1 MDVLMPESR
10 ESVTI
15 KLNGREVEAF
25 KGEMLIAAAERAGE
39 YIPRFCYHPR
49 MESVGVCRM
58 CLVEVDGPRGATLQ
72 PSCYISVQP
81 DMVVTTDSDKVKK
94 AQDGVLE
101 FLLANHPLD
110 CPVCDKGGECPLQDQ
125 TLAHGSGETRF
136 IEEKR
141 HFAKPISIGE
151 LVLLDRERCIQ
162 CSRCTRFAADV
173 AGDAQITFSGR
184 GDSIEVAPFPTEPF
198 DSVFSGNTVQICP
211 VGALT
216 AKPYRFTARPWDLE
230 QVESTCT
237 SCAMG
242 CRVAVQSS
250 GDRITRLLGVDSDA
264 VNHGWMCDKG
274 RFSFEAAQS
283 DEGTG
288 DVLDPRTRLTTPLI
302 RRNGTL
308 TPANWGEALSA
319 AATILRESGAAKSG
333 VVGGARLTNESLFA
347 WQRFARDV
355 IGTDSIDASFGDA
368 GDAATW
374 SLVPRASINDAAEAC
389 TVVVIGADIAAVA
402 PVLHLRLRQSVTA
415 GRTNVVALTTGA
427 SSQSSIA
434 RVRLAVRP
442 GETHLVAAAV
452 TGDHSALAQLEL
464 HPQGTAFSRDEL
476 AEAQR
481 LIGSNGE
488 GVVVVVG
495 RANYAESA
503 DVTDAAIRSLA
514 AALPGARFLPTWRR
528 ANLGGAFDLGF
539 GPGLAPGRR
548 VATTRGRRVDEQI
561 AAMASGEQSAL
572 LLLGSLLDNVVNRP
586 QAINAL
592 ERASVIVVAG
602 NGGDDLAYADVVL
615 PVAIDH
621 ERTGTVTNFEGRVT
635 AVAAKVTAP
644 SGTWSDIAV
653 ASELAEEFGQN
664 LGLTDATDTARVIEE
679 LLGYPTASVLRDG
692 HGDGVITGV
701 TGDQSAR
708 LALDPVAFP
717 GVRSADAVGL
727 LARAGD
733 VAVDA
738 VTSATWSPSTWSDLP
753 QSPAPQNPAA
763 DAYSLRVVVAPYL
776 YDGGVAVSA
785 TSAFNPLVAASVATV
800 NPYDANRL
808 GINEGDIVR
817 FPGEGGVVRLPV
829 SIDDATTKGTVVV
842 PFHAEGVD
850 GDDVLAT
857 WGVGASLVTEVRM
870 ESR

>member
-1 MDVLMPESR
+1 MPESR

-274 RFSFEAAQS
+274 RFAFEAAQS

-288 DVLDPRTRLTTPLI
+288 DLLDPRTRLTTPLI

-308 TPANWGEALSA
+308 TPANWGEALGA
-319 AATILRESGAAKSG
+319 AATILREAGASKSG
-333 VVGGARLTNESLFA
+333 VIGGARLTNESLFA

-355 IGTDSIDASFGDA
+355 IGTDSLDASFGDA
-368 GDAATW
+368 GDAAIW
-374 SLVPRASINDAAEAC
+374 SLVPRASISDAAEAC
-389 TVVVIGADIAAVA
+389 TVLVIGADIAAVA

-415 GRTNVVALTTGA
+415 GRTNVVALTTSA
-427 SSQSSIA
+427 SAQSSIA

-452 TGDHSALAQLEL
+452 TGDQSALAQLEL
-464 HPQGTAFSRDEL
+464 HPQGTAFSREEL

-481 LIGSNGE
+481 LIAVS
-488 GVVVVVG
+488 
-495 RANYAESA
+495 Y
-503 DVTDAAIRSLA
+503 THLT
-514 AALPGARFLPTWRR
+514 LPT
-528 ANLGGAFDLGF
+528 
-539 GPGLAPGRR
+539 
-548 VATTRGRRVDEQI
+548 I
-561 AAMASGEQSAL
+561 
-572 LLLGSLLDNVVNRP
+572 
-586 QAINAL
+586 
-592 ERASVIVVAG
+592 
-602 NGGDDLAYADVVL
+602 
-615 PVAIDH
+615 
-621 ERTGTVTNFEGRVT
+621 
-635 AVAAKVTAP
+635 
-644 SGTWSDIAV
+644 
-653 ASELAEEFGQN
+653 
-664 LGLTDATDTARVIEE
+664 
-679 LLGYPTASVLRDG
+679 
-692 HGDGVITGV
+692 
-701 TGDQSAR
+701 
-708 LALDPVAFP
+708 
-717 GVRSADAVGL
+717 
-727 LARAGD
+727 
-733 VAVDA
+733 
-738 VTSATWSPSTWSDLP
+738 
-753 QSPAPQNPAA
+753 
-763 DAYSLRVVVAPYL
+763 LRV
-776 YDGGVAVSA
+776 
-785 TSAFNPLVAASVATV
+785 
-800 NPYDANRL
+800 
-808 GINEGDIVR
+808 
-817 FPGEGGVVRLPV
+817 
-829 SIDDATTKGTVVV
+829 
-842 PFHAEGVD
+842 
-850 GDDVLAT
+850 
-857 WGVGASLVTEVRM
+857 
-870 ESR
+870 